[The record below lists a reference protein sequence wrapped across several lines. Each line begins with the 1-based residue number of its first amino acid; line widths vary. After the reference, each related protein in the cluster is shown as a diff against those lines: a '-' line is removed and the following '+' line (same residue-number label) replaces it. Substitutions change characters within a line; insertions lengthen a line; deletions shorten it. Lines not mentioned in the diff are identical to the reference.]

1 MVSYLICAPRLKL
14 KKSDHAP
21 NITTLKVNLVE
32 SSGSLTPEE
41 LGQKQGMSVVL
52 ARYFSLIRPVKQN
65 IPLKIF
71 DVNVSHTSS
80 SIFWISILFFGWFQY
95 FWQTKYSILKGKA
108 SQRRN

>member
-1 MVSYLICAPRLKL
+1 MVNYLICAPRLKT
-14 KKSDHAP
+14 KKYDHAP

-80 SIFWISILFFGWFQY
+80 SIFWISILFGWVEY
-95 FWQTKYSILKGKA
+95 FCKLNIPF
-108 SQRRN
+108 

>member
-1 MVSYLICAPRLKL
+1 MVNYLICAPRLKL

-52 ARYFSLIRPVKQN
+52 ARYFSLICPVKQN
-65 IPLKIF
+65 FPLKILDVCKCFPYQFINTF
-71 DVNVSHTSS
+71 DTNT
-80 SIFWISILFFGWFQY
+80 FFGWVEY
-95 FWQTKYSILKGKA
+95 FCKLNIL
-108 SQRRN
+108 

>member
-1 MVSYLICAPRLKL
+1 MLP
-14 KKSDHAP
+14 
-21 NITTLKVNLVE
+21 ITTLKVNLVE

-80 SIFWISILFFGWFQY
+80 SIFWISILFLGGFNIFGKLNIPF
-95 FWQTKYSILKGKA
+95 
-108 SQRRN
+108 